1 MIVYIYINSSNFN
14 NMTNNPL
21 LFKLPAIRIRQRE
34 ETKQAIYTAVVK
46 AKDFI
51 TRETERFVIDY
62 YKREDGIEDGYQ
74 RPLTPISVTKIKD
87 YILKEVK
94 NPLLPTSILVNARD
108 RLKFEAIN
116 DPYGYLTIDQPLFI
130 IDGQHR
136 FEAWKQLM
144 HDEKL
149 REVLGDYEFPVVILS
164 GFEQIKEIEQFYV
177 INSRQKRIKTD
188 LAQRNFLK
196 LAGNKNTVSI
206 IPERSK
212 WTLYATKIVDILN
225 EQINDSIWHDRII
238 LPSDGS
244 DLRKRKIISQ
254 ASFVSSLK
262 PMFIG
267 RDAIF
272 AINDDE
278 LPKLIKKWA
287 DLVNS
292 YWDTVYKIYPEA
304 IDNLHDYSLMKTV
317 GVFSLHLL
325 LVKIINQKGLKDTI
339 LDPKVQTDILKESKE
354 KIEEAKKHTFK
365 LDFWRSKVSDIKKD
379 RGEYAGSYSSS
390 VGHNKIVAR
399 IFLGY

>member
-1 MIVYIYINSSNFN
+1 
-14 NMTNNPL
+14 MTNNPL

-196 LAGNKNTVSI
+196 LAGNKNTESI